1 VRRVLK
7 GSELPVI
14 HPLVDLN
21 NCLSALLGVP
31 CCVMKEGSFAPPL
44 VFRSG
49 EEGES
54 YKSLRGPFNL
64 EGKPL
69 LTDTLGPLDAPI
81 TGSERAK
88 VTPDT
93 IRVWLVAYL
102 PAETLTPERAEQEL
116 ARLVEA
122 APVAR
127 ILATAAS

>member
-1 VRRVLK
+1 
-7 GSELPVI
+7 
-14 HPLVDLN
+14 
-21 NCLSALLGVP
+21 
-31 CCVMKEGSFAPPL
+31 
-44 VFRSG
+44 
-49 EEGES
+49 
-54 YKSLRGPFNL
+54 
-64 EGKPL
+64 L

-102 PAETLTPERAEQEL
+102 PVETLTPERAEQEL